1 MIPVIICGGFG
12 TKMWPISR
20 ERKAKHFLPLINN
33 KSLFQLN
40 YEALTTKFKPED
52 IYISTNSG
60 QIDMARMQVP
70 QIPIDNFIIEPEA
83 KNTGPAIGFIAA
95 SLYKKGFEDE
105 PFFLVQVDDLREP
118 VDKFIRMIE
127 VASEMAK
134 SRSEYITGGMR
145 PKSAV
150 MGVDYLIKGDKV
162 NNDDQVGVYKVKEF
176 VWRKSESET
185 IELIKNENVLIH
197 TNHTCMTPSNY
208 LEMYKKYRLD
218 WYEPLMNIV
227 QGADP
232 IVEFA
237 KMKKGPQEEVTE
249 LVHKAGESL
258 IVELPFKWN
267 DFGTFKS
274 LEDYLK
280 EHDLYKP
287 NDNVVD
293 LDGKNNFVWLDDPN
307 KPIVLVGVD
316 NLVVVDTG
324 DAVLI
329 CDKNSTGEVGEALK
343 VVKER
348 KLSLI

>member
-20 ERKAKHFLPLINN
+20 ERKAKHFLQLINN

-40 YEALTTKFKPED
+40 YEALSTRFKPEE
-52 IYISTNSG
+52 IFISTNEG
-60 QIDMARMQVP
+60 QISIAQKQVP

-95 SLYKKGFEDE
+95 SLYKKGFQDE

-118 VDKFIRMIE
+118 IDKFIKMIE
-127 VASEMAK
+127 VTSEIAK
-134 SRSEYITGGMR
+134 TRTEYITGGMR

-150 MGVDYLIKGDKV
+150 MGVDYLIKGEKV
-162 NNDDQVGVYKVKEF
+162 NNDNEVGIYKVEEF
-176 VWRKSESET
+176 VWRKPEAET
-185 IELIKNENVLIH
+185 VELIKNENVLIH
-197 TNHTCMTPSNY
+197 TNHTCMTPKNY
-208 LEMYKKYRLD
+208 LEMYKKYRID
-218 WYEPLMNIV
+218 WYEPLMNIIN
-227 QGADP
+227 GSDP
-232 IVEFA
+232 ILEFS

-280 EHDLYKP
+280 EHNLYNP
-287 NDNVVD
+287 SDNVID

-307 KPIVLVGVD
+307 KPIVLIGVD

-348 KLSLI
+348 KLSLV

>member
-20 ERKAKHFLPLINN
+20 ERRAKHFLPLING

-40 YEALTTKFKPED
+40 YEALATKFKPEE
-52 IYISTNSG
+52 IYISTNNG
-60 QIDMARMQVP
+60 QIATAQKQVP
-70 QIPIDNFIIEPEA
+70 QIPFENFIIEPEA

-95 SLYKKGFEDE
+95 SLYKKGFQDE

-118 VDKFIRMIE
+118 IDKFIRMIE
-127 VASEMAK
+127 VTSEMAK
-134 SRSEYITGGMR
+134 SRTEYITGGMR

-150 MGVDYLIKGDKV
+150 MGVDYLIKGEKV
-162 NNDDQVGVYKVKEF
+162 NSDDVGIYKVKEF
-176 VWRKSESET
+176 VWRKPELET
-185 IELIKNENVLIH
+185 AQMIKDENVLIH
-197 TNHTCMTPSNY
+197 TNHTCMTPKNY

-227 QGADP
+227 NGADP
-232 IVEFA
+232 ILEFA
-237 KMKKGPQEEVTE
+237 KMTKGPQEEVTE
-249 LVHKAGESL
+249 LVHRAGESL
-258 IVELPFKWN
+258 IVELPFTWN

-280 EHDLYKP
+280 AHDLYHP
-287 NDNVVD
+287 SDNVVD

-307 KPIVLVGVD
+307 KPIVLIGVD

-329 CDKNSTGEVGEALK
+329 CDKNSTGEVGVALK
-343 VVKER
+343 EVKER
-348 KLSLI
+348 KLSLV